1 MQNKR
6 TSNRLQHSIYSD
18 DHQHIRAIDRLVHEL
33 GLPSEEVNCS
43 YRETLD
49 TLKMDNRI
57 RVFLPILVSQKVKEK
72 LQHKCNGQCDLS
84 HAYEIC

>member
-1 MQNKR
+1 
-6 TSNRLQHSIYSD
+6 
-18 DHQHIRAIDRLVHEL
+18 
-33 GLPSEEVNCS
+33 
-43 YRETLD
+43 
-49 TLKMDNRI
+49 MDNRI